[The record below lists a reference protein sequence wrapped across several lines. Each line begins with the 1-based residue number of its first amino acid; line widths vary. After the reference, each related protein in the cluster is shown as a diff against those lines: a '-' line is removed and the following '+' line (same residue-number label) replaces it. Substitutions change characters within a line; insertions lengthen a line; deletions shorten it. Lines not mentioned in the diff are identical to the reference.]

1 MQNKTLY
8 NALEQT
14 KTPGILVNKNN
25 KITRVTDATC
35 ELFEIERFELVGK
48 DASYLFE
55 KSQKQELSETIRNI
69 QQNDVKI
76 IDNLTI
82 NTKTGQCHVLCK
94 ISNIES
100 VFKYHSKMIIF
111 HDRTNIINYIKQIE
125 DSEKQL
131 KAYSKLFK
139 STFDD
144 SFLPSVII
152 QEDGIIKNY
161 NKSFFSLIKKQAIK
175 LNSDSIFNILH
186 IDKHSFKEEITK
198 NNSFEISVL
207 VNNKTHN
214 FVFNL
219 HNIKNNDEEL
229 ILCQI
234 QDITRQKR
242 SENLRRELEKQIKQT
257 RKVEY
262 LGELAGIISHEF
274 NNALMPI
281 ISFTTSVEKSLPSK
295 YATEKEK
302 LNKVIQASNHAKNMI
317 AQIMDIK
324 HIDFHTKQEV
334 NLKDIIHNI
343 IDGDKYS
350 FKNISFPINITA
362 ENTKT
367 LGNNEVFEKAITNII
382 DNSIQAIGN
391 KEGKVNITIEDV
403 CYEEKTPKTFNNHKI
418 NKNQTY
424 LKLEIS
430 DNGIGIKEQDLE
442 SIFNP
447 FFTTKHFN
455 KQIGTGLTYVYNC
468 LDRYSIPFTVISNND
483 KGVSI
488 TLFLTKL

>member
-14 KTPGILVNKNN
+14 KTPALLVNNEG
-25 KITRVTDATC
+25 KITRATDAMC
-35 ELFEIERFELVGK
+35 ELFEIERFEIVGK
-48 DASYLFE
+48 PAHYIFE
-55 KSQKQELSETIRNI
+55 TQYKQEVTDSIKSI
-69 QQNDVKI
+69 QQNQLKI
-76 IDNLTI
+76 IEDITI
-82 NTKTGQCHVLCK
+82 NTKTGHCHVLCK

-111 HDRTNIINYIKQIE
+111 HDRTTIINYIKQIE
-125 DSEKQL
+125 ESEKQL
-131 KAYSKLFK
+131 KEYSKLFK

-152 QEDGIIKNY
+152 KEDGTIKNY
-161 NKSFFSLIKKQAIK
+161 NKSFFSLIKKQVIK
-175 LNSDSIFNILH
+175 INSDSIFNILH
-186 IDKHSFKEEITK
+186 IDEYSFKEEILK

-207 VNNKTHN
+207 INNKTHN

-219 HNIKNNDEEL
+219 HNIKNNDEYL

-242 SENLRRELEKQIKQT
+242 SENLRRNLEKQLKQT

-281 ISFTTSVEKSLPSK
+281 ISFTTSVEKSLPDEYSN
-295 YATEKEK
+295 EKEK
-302 LNKVIQASNHAKNMI
+302 LQKVIQASNHAKNMI
-317 AQIMDIK
+317 YKIMEIK

-334 NLKDIIHNI
+334 NLEKIIRDII
-343 IDGDKYS
+343 DSDKYS
-350 FKNISFPINITA
+350 FKNISFPINIETK
-362 ENTKT
+362 NTNT
-367 LGNNEVFEKAITNII
+367 QGSYEVFTKAITNII
-382 DNSIQAIGN
+382 DNSIQAIGE
-391 KEGKVNITIEDV
+391 KDGKVNITIENA
-403 CYEEKTPKTFNNHKI
+403 YYEKTPPKTFNNHKI
-418 NKNQTY
+418 NKNQNY
-424 LKLEIS
+424 LKLNIS
-430 DNGIGIKEQDLE
+430 DNGIGINEKDLE

-455 KQIGTGLTYVYNC
+455 KQTGTGLTYVYNC
-468 LDRYSIPFTVISNND
+468 LDRFSIPFTVESNKD
-483 KGVSI
+483 SGVSI
-488 TLFLTKL
+488 TLFFSQL